1 MSPGTNVVR
10 RPGSSK
16 FYARLSIPKDLQ
28 IRMGTPGKPK
38 REHWKSL
45 DTSDPREAKRR
56 ARPILEAWE
65 QEFDELRRPRTLSES
80 ELQDAVWKRYQDL
93 INSDARFRQSLPTE
107 ADLDEIWKMLEAEYG
122 EENISAFRIFEDI
135 RDTYETAQRERTKRF
150 AQMRT
155 DVARG
160 ETRLVLDILHEVI
173 EERRLNAVPGDEK
186 YRQLGQGL
194 QRAELEFMQRAAE
207 RDKADFTGQPKDPLV
222 QPPMH
227 VKRPGE
233 TIMELYDRFRKEK
246 PALMSEDTWN
256 QNRKIVALFDDYTGG
271 KSHISELTR
280 KNVRDWKAN
289 LFSWPVKATESRAF
303 AGMSFLNTI
312 EANITVGK
320 PTISEKTINRYLSAI
335 GSFSTWLLAND
346 FVKEDVMRGLYL
358 DIDRSEKTIYPYTAE
373 QLKTIF
379 GSPLFSKCGGTKLEH
394 QPGEQEIRD
403 WRYWIPWI
411 ALYTGA
417 RLGEIAQLE
426 MTDVRQQHGV
436 WIFHITKQSS
446 RKAGALKK
454 SVKTAGSQRV
464 VPIHTK
470 LIEIGLLDY
479 FKAMQARDV
488 VRLFPEIEPDTRGY
502 MSAMPSGFWGDYLKR
517 IGVKV
522 DRSVNAHS
530 FRHTMT
536 DAFRSAGYLDEQFNM
551 LLGHAKG
558 STTGKYG
565 ILPEGILSDRA
576 KMIEA
581 VSYNLR

>member
-1 MSPGTNVVR
+1 MAV
-10 RPGSSK
+10 
-16 FYARLSIPKDLQ
+16 PKDLQ
-28 IRMGTPGKPK
+28 VRMGSPGKPM
-38 REHWKSL
+38 RERWKSL
-45 DTSDPREAKRR
+45 ETSDPREAKRR
-56 ARPILEAWE
+56 VRPILEAWE
-65 QEFDELRRPRTLSES
+65 VQFDEMRRPRTLSQS

-93 INSDARFRQSLPTE
+93 INSDDRFRQSLPTD
-107 ADLDEIWKMLEAEYG
+107 ADLDEVWKMLEAEYG
-122 EENISAFRIFEDI
+122 DESISAYRILEEI

-150 AQMRT
+150 AQMKT
-155 DVARG
+155 DAARG
-160 ETRLVLDILHEVI
+160 ETRLVVDILNEVI
-173 EERRLNAVPGDEK
+173 EERRLNAGPGDEK

-207 RDKADFTGQPKDPLV
+207 RDRANFAGQPKDPLV
-222 QPPMH
+222 QPPIN

-271 KSHISELTR
+271 ESHISELVR
-280 KNVRDWKAN
+280 KNVRDWKAK
-289 LFSWPVKATESRAF
+289 LFSWPIKATESRAF
-303 AGMSFLNTI
+303 AGMSFLKTI
-312 EANITVGK
+312 DENVTVGK
-320 PTISEKTINRYLSAI
+320 PTISEKTINRYLSAL

-346 FVKEDVMRGLYL
+346 FVSEDVMRGLYL
-358 DIDRSEKTIYPYTAE
+358 DIDRSEKTIFPYTPE
-373 QLKTIF
+373 QLKAIF
-379 GSPLFSKCGGTKLEH
+379 GSPLFNKSAGDKHEH
-394 QPGEQEIRD
+394 LPGEVEVRD
-403 WRYWIPWI
+403 WRYWIPRV

-426 MTDVRQQHGV
+426 LADVRQLHGV
-436 WIFHITKQSS
+436 WIFHITKESS

-464 VPIHTK
+464 VPIHSK
-470 LIEIGLLDY
+470 LIEIGFLDY
-479 FKAMQARDV
+479 LAAMQASGV

-502 MSAMPSGFWGDYLKR
+502 MSAMPSAFWGDYLKR

-522 DRSVNAHS
+522 DRTINAHS

-551 LLGHAKG
+551 LLGHVKG
-558 STTGKYG
+558 STTGRYG
-565 ILPEGILSDRA
+565 ILPEGILADRV

-581 VSYNLR
+581 VVYRSLEM